1 MIPSQTFEQYPI
13 FGGNATKVEPGDAK
27 KSAGF
32 QQADVLPAEWM
43 NWAWN
48 KNSKGISDLNAGV
61 TSLEK
66 EVNNVLAEAH
76 ISPSSDTNVND
87 QLYKAIRQNCGC
99 IVTTST
105 TITNAPSIVSG
116 NVVKVMFTQD
126 IAGTDTT
133 TGFLLSYNGSS
144 YPVKVYKDG
153 VLANFT
159 AAKVSWLESSA
170 VYKFLDGG
178 TVLELI
184 FDTTEFIIIND
195 PVVLKSSRYAIHADG
210 SVEGGAIGD
219 VKPIALVSIPYGWL
233 ECDGSAKSRTEFAKL
248 FNFFSN
254 EKYDSS
260 HTLLSR
266 YGTGNGSTTFN
277 LPDYREVALV
287 GAGQNGKD
295 SIATHDVYTVGQFG
309 DDCFQDHLHDMS
321 STNGATPFAPV
332 KAFQYGSSGR
342 FVEGAGSWESN
353 SWSVLKVEGVSS
365 GSSYRPNSVTHGK
378 QKGVKYIIK
387 VL

>member
-48 KNSKGISDLNAGV
+48 KNSKGISDLNEGV

-159 AAKVSWLESSA
+159 AAKVSWLESTA

-233 ECDGSAKSRTEFAKL
+233 ECDGAAKSRTEFAKL

-295 SIATHDVYTVGQFG
+295 SIATHDVYTVGQFR
-309 DDCFQDHLHDMS
+309 DDALQDHKHKQS
-321 STNGATPFAPV
+321 IPHGNNYYYAVSG
-332 KAFQYGSSGR
+332 GSLAYIDASIEADTSAVINAR
-342 FVEGAGSWESN
+342 TA
-353 SWSVLKVEGVSS
+353 
-365 GSSYRPNSVTHGK
+365 SVTRGK
-378 QKGVKYIIK
+378 SKGVKYIIK